1 MSSKCVRWGDTR
13 CSFAYRFTLQ
23 YDTICRAFGLRSWIP
38 IVIWCDYCLL
48 VALWFLFHIE
58 LAKSLPFRFRS
69 SDLIPK
75 FELQKT
81 LRTRRKR
88 SGAPHASLVYNRVV
102 AWVVWKNLCFFVW
115 YFVMTVM
122 LAFASSVCR
131 HRRSWY
137 GQGTW
142 PIRQLSLYP
151 HAIDCMAMGQCLKR
165 KPISVTTY
173 LQVCLASNVC
183 CNNYSS

>member
-23 YDTICRAFGLRSWIP
+23 CDTICRAFGLRSWIP

-81 LRTRRKR
+81 LWTRRKR

-131 HRRSWY
+131 HSAH
-137 GQGTW
+137 GMAKDLAH
-142 PIRQLSLYP
+142 RQLSLYP
-151 HAIDCMAMGQCLKR
+151 HAIDCMAKGNASKGSRSPSL
-165 KPISVTTY
+165 PTY
-173 LQVCLASNVC
+173 KYAWRVMCV

>member
-1 MSSKCVRWGDTR
+1 MSSKCVRRGDTR

-23 YDTICRAFGLRSWIP
+23 RDSICRAFGLCSAIP
-38 IVIWCDYCLL
+38 IVIWCDYCLI
-48 VALWFLFHIE
+48 VALWFRFHIV

-75 FELQKT
+75 FERQKT

-122 LAFASSVCR
+122 SSFWRYLFVGIALMVWPR
-131 HRRSWY
+131 
-137 GQGTW
+137 TW
-142 PIRQLSLYP
+142 PVGSYHCIARYWLHGY
-151 HAIDCMAMGQCLKR
+151 AQCLKR
-165 KPISVTTY
+165 KRISVTTY
-173 LQVCLASNVC
+173 IQVCMPSNVC
-183 CNNYSS
+183 LQ

>member
-13 CSFAYRFTLQ
+13 CSFANRFTLQ
-23 YDTICRAFGLRSWIP
+23 WDTICRAFGLCRSIP

-48 VALWFLFHIE
+48 VALWFRFHIE
-58 LAKSLPFRFRS
+58 LAKSLSFRFRS

-75 FELQKT
+75 FERQKT

-122 LAFASSVCR
+122 SSFWRYLFVGIALMVWTR
-131 HRRSWY
+131 
-137 GQGTW
+137 TW
-142 PIRQLSLYP
+142 PIGSYQCIRTLLIAWQW
-151 HAIDCMAMGQCLKR
+151 AMPQKEADLR
-165 KPISVTTY
+165 HY
-173 LQVCLASNVC
+173 LLTGMFAE
-183 CNNYSS
+183 